1 MPSFISPTKTLLL
14 KQNEKMLQGFFLP
27 QKKKEN
33 IPFSRTIS
41 FLVNHHNTSPF
52 FFVLR
57 SLLTNVSVDL
67 FLFFITTYPTT
78 KEKGVALQ

>member
-1 MPSFISPTKTLLL
+1 LYFSDKNVAFKTERKNASRLLSL
-14 KQNEKMLQGFFLP
+14 SE
-27 QKKKEN
+27 KKEN
-33 IPFSRTIS
+33 TSFSRTIS

-52 FFVLR
+52 FFALR